1 MKTLEEERAKL
12 QHELVMFKL
21 QNDLEMKRLEREHE
35 LKMLEL
41 RGGWLGRIFGC
52 K

>member
-1 MKTLEEERAKL
+1 MKTLEEDKL
-12 QHELVMFKL
+12 HHELVMFKL
-21 QNDLEMKRLEREHE
+21 QKELEMKRLERKHE
-35 LKMLEL
+35 LEMLKL